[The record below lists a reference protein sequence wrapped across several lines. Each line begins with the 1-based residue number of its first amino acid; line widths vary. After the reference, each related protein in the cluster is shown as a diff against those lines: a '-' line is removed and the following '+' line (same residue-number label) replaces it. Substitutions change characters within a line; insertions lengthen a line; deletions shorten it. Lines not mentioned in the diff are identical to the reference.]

1 MANELYPRG
10 AGESLEEIGAQG
22 KGKKWKNW
30 WMRYRIHLLL
40 VVVAL
45 ILLGSLLFPLLRR
58 AVPDYRVGLI
68 TSYTMPSE
76 GVDQLEE
83 VLARY
88 ADDRNGDGEVLV
100 SVSTYNFPSSVD
112 TQRRENILMRLE
124 ADCASNEV
132 QVFFY
137 EEAGFQ
143 EAQDALKGLLQ
154 YNDGTLM
161 GEDATDFENARL
173 SWNDYA
179 GLASFEP
186 QPTSDGTYTS
196 DMLTNLYTQLWVSV
210 RSSESR
216 IPLNDQEQQYYQ
228 GCLDMLERLQEGAPI
243 NGNTQTEEG

>member
-112 TQRRENILMRLE
+112 TQRRDNILMRLE

-228 GCLDMLERLQEGAPI
+228 GCLDMLERLQEDAPI

>member
-30 WMRYRIHLLL
+30 WRRYRIHLLL

-45 ILLGSLLFPLLRR
+45 ILLGSLLFPLLCR

-112 TQRRENILMRLE
+112 TQRRDNILMRLE

-228 GCLDMLERLQEGAPI
+228 GCLDMLERLQEDAPI

>member
-45 ILLGSLLFPLLRR
+45 ILLGSLLFPLLCR

-112 TQRRENILMRLE
+112 TQRRDNILMRLE

-186 QPTSDGTYTS
+186 QPTSEGTYTS

-228 GCLDMLERLQEGAPI
+228 GCLDMLERLQEDAPI

>member
-83 VLARY
+83 VLACY

-143 EAQDALKGLLQ
+143 EAQDGL
-154 YNDGTLM
+154 
-161 GEDATDFENARL
+161 
-173 SWNDYA
+173 
-179 GLASFEP
+179 
-186 QPTSDGTYTS
+186 
-196 DMLTNLYTQLWVSV
+196 
-210 RSSESR
+210 
-216 IPLNDQEQQYYQ
+216 
-228 GCLDMLERLQEGAPI
+228 
-243 NGNTQTEEG
+243 

>member
-1 MANELYPRG
+1 
-10 AGESLEEIGAQG
+10 
-22 KGKKWKNW
+22 
-30 WMRYRIHLLL
+30 MRYRIHLLL

-83 VLARY
+83 VLACY

-228 GCLDMLERLQEGAPI
+228 GCLDMLERLQEDAPI

>member
-45 ILLGSLLFPLLRR
+45 ILLGSLLFPLLCR

-112 TQRRENILMRLE
+112 TQRRDNILMRLE

-143 EAQDALKGLLQ
+143 EAQDTLKGLLQ

-179 GLASFEP
+179 GLASFES

-228 GCLDMLERLQEGAPI
+228 GCLDMLERLQEDAPI

>member
-10 AGESLEEIGAQG
+10 AGEGLEEIGAQD

-228 GCLDMLERLQEGAPI
+228 GCLDMLERLQEDAPI

>member
-1 MANELYPRG
+1 
-10 AGESLEEIGAQG
+10 
-22 KGKKWKNW
+22 
-30 WMRYRIHLLL
+30 
-40 VVVAL
+40 
-45 ILLGSLLFPLLRR
+45 
-58 AVPDYRVGLI
+58 
-68 TSYTMPSE
+68 MPSE

-112 TQRRENILMRLE
+112 TQRRDNILMRLE

-228 GCLDMLERLQEGAPI
+228 GCLDMLERLQEDAPV

>member
-216 IPLNDQEQQYYQ
+216 IPLNDQEQQYYH
-228 GCLDMLERLQEGAPI
+228 GCLDMLERLQEDAPI

>member
-45 ILLGSLLFPLLRR
+45 ILLGSLLFPLLCR

-112 TQRRENILMRLE
+112 TQRRDNILMRLE

-143 EAQDALKGLLQ
+143 EAQDALTGLLQ

-179 GLASFEP
+179 GLASFEHF
-186 QPTSDGTYTS
+186 
-196 DMLTNLYTQLWVSV
+196 
-210 RSSESR
+210 
-216 IPLNDQEQQYYQ
+216 
-228 GCLDMLERLQEGAPI
+228 
-243 NGNTQTEEG
+243 

>member
-88 ADDRNGDGEVLV
+88 ADDRNGDWEVLV

-228 GCLDMLERLQEGAPI
+228 GCLDMLERLQEDAPI

>member
-10 AGESLEEIGAQG
+10 AGESLEEIGAQD
-22 KGKKWKNW
+22 KGKKWKSW

-228 GCLDMLERLQEGAPI
+228 GCLDMLERLQEDAPI

>member
-228 GCLDMLERLQEGAPI
+228 GCLDMLERLQEDAPI

>member
-1 MANELYPRG
+1 M
-10 AGESLEEIGAQG
+10 
-22 KGKKWKNW
+22 
-30 WMRYRIHLLL
+30 
-40 VVVAL
+40 
-45 ILLGSLLFPLLRR
+45 
-58 AVPDYRVGLI
+58 
-68 TSYTMPSE
+68 
-76 GVDQLEE
+76 
-83 VLARY
+83 
-88 ADDRNGDGEVLV
+88 
-100 SVSTYNFPSSVD
+100 
-112 TQRRENILMRLE
+112 
-124 ADCASNEV
+124 
-132 QVFFY
+132 
-137 EEAGFQ
+137 
-143 EAQDALKGLLQ
+143 KGLLQ

-228 GCLDMLERLQEGAPI
+228 GCLDMLERLQEDAPI

>member
-154 YNDGTLM
+154 YNDGTIM

-228 GCLDMLERLQEGAPI
+228 GCLDMLERLQEDAPI